1 MTTTIQIK
9 DETHDLLK
17 KLRSS
22 LDAHSYDEV
31 ITKLASTHTRSLY
44 GFCGKKSLK
53 VALADLRDKHDRF

>member
-22 LDAHSYDEV
+22 LEAHSYDEV
-31 ITKLASTHTRSLY
+31 IISLAAMRTRSLY
-44 GFCGKKSLK
+44 GFCGKRSLK
-53 VALADLRDKHDRF
+53 EVLAGLRDKHDRF